1 MALIT
6 TAELK
11 CFHCGKT
18 FPISMYKQPNSISCI
33 FCLAKIED
41 DMIDKIYNAALTVAD
56 LNSHFIKY
64 SQERNE
70 DLFQLHLTTQEV
82 TLKCED
88 TP

>member
-1 MALIT
+1 MALMT
-6 TAELK
+6 TAELQ
-11 CFHCGKT
+11 CMYCGNA
-18 FPISMYKQPNSISCI
+18 FPINLYAKPESINCLY
-33 FCLAKIED
+33 CLARVEN

-64 SQERNE
+64 NQERNE

-82 TLKCED
+82 ALRHCD